1 MQSSHEAQIL
11 PSRVALT
18 VHTDLKGALE
28 EKGPAFTS
36 RKLFISSFGL
46 TPHFLPATSGF
57 PSMWKRNRLSSW
69 FSICICLLLSLFFVL
84 ATTGFYPSPHVFGF
98 VQFHEVVSRSFGTRR
113 LDSESLTTTKL
124 AVSESTMT
132 SLTSSSQVQ
141 FDNYSLILR
150 GQRIFL

>member
-11 PSRVALT
+11 PSRVGLT
-18 VHTDLKGALE
+18 MHTDVKGALELE
-28 EKGPAFTS
+28 EKGPGLTS
-36 RKLFISSFGL
+36 RKSFIA
-46 TPHFLPATSGF
+46 TPGF
-57 PSMWKRNRLSSW
+57 PSMWKPNRLSSW
-69 FSICICLLLSLFFVL
+69 FSICICLLLSLLFVL
-84 ATTGFYPSPHVFGF
+84 ATTGFYPSAQVFGF

-124 AVSESTMT
+124 AVPESTT
-132 SLTSSSQVQ
+132 NSLTSFSQVQ